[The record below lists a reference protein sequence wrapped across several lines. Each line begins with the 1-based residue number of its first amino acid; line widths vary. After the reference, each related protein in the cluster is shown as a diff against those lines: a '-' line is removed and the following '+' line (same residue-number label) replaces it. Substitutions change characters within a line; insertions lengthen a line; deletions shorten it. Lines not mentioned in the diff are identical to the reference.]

1 MSIKVMA
8 WAWEQEL
15 PAVTKFILIALAD
28 HADDEGVCW
37 PGQKGIAKKCGVSRQ
52 TVNAHIKKLLDM
64 GLLTWTVRHRDD
76 GSITS
81 NLYQL
86 TLRPALQDS
95 QPALQGVSTSF
106 TGGVNA
112 VDRGSQPALQQEPS
126 FNHQENHHIEPSL
139 YREIEYLQTL
149 RAIPGWPSKGEPHLL
164 TLMAWIQ
171 KKGWSDD
178 LLERAAIGLSK
189 VNSKS
194 LAGYSNL
201 TSAFQDRLNHGYDDP
216 RRDIERSNNGNRTY
230 RQHSTTTI
238 PRKESG
244 NGGGSSQDIPREASP
259 FAKYRGT

>member
-37 PGQKGIAKKCGVSRQ
+37 PGQKGIAKKCVVSRQ

-126 FNHQENHHIEPSL
+126 FNHQENHHIEPSVYL
-139 YREIEYLQTL
+139 YIENDFLQILRE
-149 RAIPGWPSKGEPHLL
+149 IPGWPTKGEPHLA
-164 TLMAWIQ
+164 TLMVWV
-171 KKGWSDD
+171 KKKEYSDD
-178 LLERAAIGLSK
+178 LLERAAIGLASVHGK
-189 VNSKS
+189 TLKEYTN
-194 LAGYSNL
+194 LARAFQRRLNEGFDDPSRSIGTRGDNGSRSNGRSNQHGGYSQGQYP
-201 TSAFQDRLNHGYDDP
+201 ARLPTAAELY
-216 RRDIERSNNGNRTY
+216 
-230 RQHSTTTI
+230 
-238 PRKESG
+238 ESW
-244 NGGGSSQDIPREASP
+244 
-259 FAKYRGT
+259 K